1 MTKIYSDSSTI
12 DNMSVATSLFLT
24 ESLFLNMITRVYDKV
39 ESPTE
44 GELLSIVQS
53 IRYMRE
59 EYPEEKNIELYCDC
73 VSVVDQ
79 YTNILKTG
87 VIPDDIKYRKRW
99 IDLLEYSKGLN
110 ITAKHIQAHQETH
123 NPNKICDRVSYTIL
137 QRLR

>member
-59 EYPEEKNIELYCDC
+59 EYPEEKSIELYCDC
-73 VSVVDQ
+73 ISVVDQ

-123 NPNKICDRVSYTIL
+123 NPNKICDRVSYTVL

>member
-53 IRYMRE
+53 IRYMCE

-73 VSVVDQ
+73 ISVVDQ